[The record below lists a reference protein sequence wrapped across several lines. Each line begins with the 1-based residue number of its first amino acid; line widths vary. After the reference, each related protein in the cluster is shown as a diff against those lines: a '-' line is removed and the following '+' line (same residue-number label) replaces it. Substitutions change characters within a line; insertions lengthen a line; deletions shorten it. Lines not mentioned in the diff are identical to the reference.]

1 MYKGNIRKCYP
12 IFLKKRE
19 RWIPSCQVLGSVGL
33 IALKSG
39 FPLDS
44 PVRRTII
51 NMEEI
56 MKIFKLVWEVQEL
69 EDGRSSNDVT
79 KNWLETRE
87 NGVLINTEFLG
98 YNNDYGW
105 LEDFNR
111 YRNNNEFTED
121 ELKVYFE

>member
-1 MYKGNIRKCYP
+1 
-12 IFLKKRE
+12 
-19 RWIPSCQVLGSVGL
+19 
-33 IALKSG
+33 
-39 FPLDS
+39 
-44 PVRRTII
+44 
-51 NMEEI
+51 MEEI